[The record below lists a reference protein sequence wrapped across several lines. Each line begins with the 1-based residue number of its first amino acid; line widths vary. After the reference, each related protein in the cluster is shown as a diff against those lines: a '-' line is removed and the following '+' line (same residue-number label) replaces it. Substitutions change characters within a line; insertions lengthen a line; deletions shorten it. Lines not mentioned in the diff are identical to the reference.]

1 MRYTLGQKLYGVHFV
16 TASFVNY
23 MLVNQL
29 YSEPYLYNEDP
40 VVKITLVE
48 LLVTEH
54 HKVPSVFDSD
64 SKLDYDGYLLQDKEG
79 KFWSNQYPRA
89 SHGQLTCLGDY
100 RFNRYCPSH
109 DAYKEMV
116 SRDELLECHLLTD
129 FVEKVYRFLD
139 NEQNKKGEPKLYENL
154 TKLISDIEEELKK
167 KNLKLKRDTVSF
179 GELPTD
185 PKINIFNIVEIID
198 DNQRS
203 A

>member
-1 MRYTLGQKLYGVHFV
+1 
-16 TASFVNY
+16 
-23 MLVNQL
+23 
-29 YSEPYLYNEDP
+29 
-40 VVKITLVE
+40 
-48 LLVTEH
+48 
-54 HKVPSVFDSD
+54 
-64 SKLDYDGYLLQDKEG
+64 
-79 KFWSNQYPRA
+79 
-89 SHGQLTCLGDY
+89 
-100 RFNRYCPSH
+100 
-109 DAYKEMV
+109 MV